1 MMHSLRHRCKRS
13 LSGLA
18 NKLGAVFPVGTELLI
33 HSLVEFHAQDRRTV
47 GHDFDLELQGPLG
60 ELFAEVREHLVDLG
74 NREGA
79 AEGWYDRGN
88 KLFFSHMKLKV

>member
-1 MMHSLRHRCKRS
+1 MHSLRHRCKRS

-18 NKLGAVFPVGTELLI
+18 NQPGAAFPVGTELLI

-47 GHDFDLELQGPLG
+47 GHASNFKLQGPLR
-60 ELFAEVREHLVDLG
+60 ELLAEVREHLVDLG

-79 AEGWYDRGN
+79 AEGLHDWGN
-88 KLFFSHMKLKV
+88 KLLLSHMKLKL